1 MEQIIVS
8 KTLPTNYVTQP
19 GEIKSS
25 TGKTLRTDEMIINMG
40 PQHPSTHGVL
50 RLEIVVDGEIVVDV
64 IPHIGYLHRCFEK
77 HSEHMTNYQ
86 QVIPYADRMDYLA
99 SMSND
104 WGYAL
109 AVERLLKIE
118 VPPRVEYIRVIM
130 AELQRIAS
138 HLIAIGTY
146 GIDMGAFTPFLWCFR
161 DRERILD
168 LFEMTCGARLLYNY
182 IWVGGVSHDLPPKF
196 VEKAKEFCSYFKP
209 KIKEL
214 NDVLTYNEIFIKR
227 TANVG
232 VLPKDVA
239 INYACSGP
247 MLRGSGVN
255 WDLRRDDPYG
265 VYDKFEWEPQVG
277 KGEMGT
283 VGDCWDR
290 YIVRVREM
298 EQSVKIIEQALA
310 GLPEGNV
317 QQAIPKRIRPE
328 HGEIYVRTESP
339 RGELGFYII
348 SDGSTSPYRVKA
360 RSPAFVNLSV
370 LPEISRGAMIADL
383 VAIVGSVDIVLGE
396 VDR

>member
-1 MEQIIVS
+1 MKEAR
-8 KTLPTNYVTQP
+8 TLPTDYVTKP
-19 GEIKSS
+19 GRTSS
-25 TGKTLRTDEMIINMG
+25 GRTLRTDEMIINMG

-77 HSEHMTNYQ
+77 HAEHMTNYQ
-86 QVIPYADRMDYLA
+86 QVIPYADRMDYLS
-99 SMSND
+99 SMNND
-104 WGYAL
+104 WAYAL
-109 AVERLLKIE
+109 AVEKLLKVEI
-118 VPPRVEYIRVIM
+118 PDRVQHIRVIM

-138 HLIAIGTY
+138 HLIAVGTY
-146 GIDMGAFTPFLWCFR
+146 AIDMGAFTPFLWCFR

-182 IWVGGVSHDLPPKF
+182 IWVGGVSHDLPPGF
-196 VEKAKEFCSYFKP
+196 VEKAKDFCRDFRKTMQ
-209 KIKEL
+209 EV

-239 INYACSGP
+239 INWACSGP
-247 MLRGSGVN
+247 MLRGSGVD

-265 VYDKFEWEPQVG
+265 VYEKFDWKVQVG
-277 KGEMGT
+277 KGEVGT

-290 YIVRVREM
+290 YIVRMREM
-298 EQSVKIIEQALA
+298 EESTRLVEQAMA
-310 GLPEGNV
+310 ALPEGNV
-317 QQAIPKRIRPE
+317 QSAIPKRIRPE
-328 HGEIYVRTESP
+328 AGDVYVRSESP
-339 RGELGFYII
+339 RGELGFYVI
-348 SDGSTSPYRVKA
+348 SDGTGSPYRVKGRA
-360 RSPAFVNLSV
+360 PAFVNLSV
-370 LPEISRGAMIADL
+370 LPEISRGSMIADL